1 MVVLSFMGYED
12 VYNIKQM
19 VQSHEIQDPSLLWG
33 LSVVKSL
40 IDTEAIESE
49 DGYVSL
55 RPKPM
60 HEDGLLPIDV
70 FLKAAEDAELAI

>member
-1 MVVLSFMGYED
+1 MGYED

-19 VQSHEIQDPSLLWG
+19 VQPHEIQDPSLLWG

-49 DGYVSL
+49 DGYVSV
-55 RPKPM
+55 RPRPIQ
-60 HEDGLLPIDV
+60 EAGLLPIDA
-70 FLKAAEDAELAI
+70 FLKAAKDGELAI